1 MEQETVKLLIP
12 FESLANSIA
21 KLSAVDKRR
30 LWELLDQEMAQ
41 IEEEAWEQD
50 PTTQAEIQEARAAYQ
65 SGDYVTID
73 DYVAQRHQE
82 SR

>member
-1 MEQETVKLLIP
+1 V
-12 FESLANSIA
+12 
-21 KLSAVDKRR
+21 SAGDKRR

-41 IEEEAWEQD
+41 IEEEAREQD
-50 PTTQAEIQEARAAYQ
+50 PTVQAEIQEARAAYQ

-73 DYVAQRHQE
+73 DYVAHRPKE

>member
-1 MEQETVKLLIP
+1 MRQETVKLLIP
-12 FESLANSIA
+12 FDSLMNSIA
-21 KLSAVDKRR
+21 KLSIGDKRR

-50 PTTQAEIQEARAAYQ
+50 PTTQAEIQEARTSYQ

-73 DYVAQRHQE
+73 DYIAQRHKK

>member
-1 MEQETVKLLIP
+1 M
-12 FESLANSIA
+12 
-21 KLSAVDKRR
+21 SAVDKRR

-41 IEEEAWEQD
+41 IEEETWEQD

-73 DYVAQRHQE
+73 DYAAQRHKE